1 MKNIFH
7 INISFLMI
15 FDFKQLCKKQSLILT
30 AALILMFLTTFN
42 IKVNAQVAAYTFSQS
57 AGTYAALA
65 SPTNIHT
72 TSASTWDDAVASV
85 TIPFT
90 FTFNGVGYTS
100 CSVNTNGYI
109 TFGGTTSATNLY
121 LPISDNTGYA
131 GAVSALGM
139 DLYSMA
145 TTGGNIVYQTLNS
158 APNRIFV
165 IQWTN
170 AYRYNIAGAWNFQ
183 IRLSETSNIINIVY
197 GACAAS
203 NTNNT
208 YTAQIGLRGDSNSDY
223 NNRSLTA
230 NSAWLSNTTA
240 GTANTNAVRSRNTA
254 LPASGTTFTWTPPAP
269 CTGTPTAGTVTVSPT
284 SGAPG
289 STYGVTANGYTTGTG
304 LTYQWQYNDGLGWN
318 NQGTATSS
326 YAALT
331 GLTAPALG
339 TVRQWRLLVTCTPS
353 AQSAST
359 ASPGSFTS
367 TYCTS
372 TSSSSTVYISSFSTT
387 LGSTNI
393 TNNSSGYST
402 NGYSNTAQTVTQI
415 QSSSINYSATIFNVA
430 GAVSFGIFVDWNQD
444 GDFADAGE
452 TAVSLGSSTQITT
465 NPSGSFTVPATA

>member
-7 INISFLMI
+7 INISFLII

-158 APNRIFV
+158 APDQEN
-165 IQWTN
+165 
-170 AYRYNIAGAWNFQ
+170 
-183 IRLSETSNIINIVY
+183 L
-197 GACAAS
+197 C
-203 NTNNT
+203 NTMDKC
-208 YTAQIGLRGDSNSDY
+208 L
-223 NNRSLTA
+223 
-230 NSAWLSNTTA
+230 
-240 GTANTNAVRSRNTA
+240 
-254 LPASGTTFTWTPPAP
+254 
-269 CTGTPTAGTVTVSPT
+269 
-284 SGAPG
+284 
-289 STYGVTANGYTTGTG
+289 
-304 LTYQWQYNDGLGWN
+304 
-318 NQGTATSS
+318 
-326 YAALT
+326 
-331 GLTAPALG
+331 
-339 TVRQWRLLVTCTPS
+339 
-353 AQSAST
+353 
-359 ASPGSFTS
+359 
-367 TYCTS
+367 
-372 TSSSSTVYISSFSTT
+372 
-387 LGSTNI
+387 
-393 TNNSSGYST
+393 
-402 NGYSNTAQTVTQI
+402 
-415 QSSSINYSATIFNVA
+415 
-430 GAVSFGIFVDWNQD
+430 
-444 GDFADAGE
+444 
-452 TAVSLGSSTQITT
+452 
-465 NPSGSFTVPATA
+465 